1 MVMREQKANGSPT
14 NVAPSPT
21 PPARWAK
28 WDSPWPPLA
37 TLKLKEETKGLTNR
51 DSSRA
56 GQSLH
61 PFTNSLVNC
70 KEKAIVT
77 ITESPETYRL
87 GFLEPRHHPPLHSDV
102 GNRGKKEMAGKIK
115 LPYNLQ
121 PLDKYLRQRE
131 CILSPGNPTVL
142 MLMPY

>member
-1 MVMREQKANGSPT
+1 MHKL
-14 NVAPSPT
+14 T
-21 PPARWAK
+21 PPPPRWEVCDIPQA
-28 WDSPWPPLA
+28 PPA
-37 TLKLKEETKGLTNR
+37 AQEQRKGEGKRLTDR
-51 DSSRA
+51 DPSRA